1 MGDGE
6 SMKIKL
12 IIFDLWR
19 TLAYKKGN
27 ENHAPLRKMLKETNT
42 DIPLDKFVKIFENS
56 VQLKKWKSKYRAYE
70 NLCKNMG
77 LETNKKNI
85 FLLRNLRDNVESK
98 TKLYAH
104 TIKMLKSLK
113 KKGYKIGL
121 ISNSSIFSIEPIKK
135 TRLLKLID
143 YPLFSF
149 NVEVIKPNL
158 KIFKKMLKISKCKPS
173 EVIMIGDKIK
183 DDVIPPKKIGMN
195 SIHLRNYSQLKR
207 DLRGFGIDKL

>member
-56 VQLKKWKSKYRAYE
+56 VQLKKWKSKYEAYE

-121 ISNSSIFSIEPIKK
+121 ISNSSIFNFIN
-135 TRLLKLID
+135 
-143 YPLFSF
+143 SF
-149 NVEVIKPNL
+149 FL
-158 KIFKKMLKISKCKPS
+158 
-173 EVIMIGDKIK
+173 
-183 DDVIPPKKIGMN
+183 
-195 SIHLRNYSQLKR
+195 Q
-207 DLRGFGIDKL
+207 